1 MDYEATADAI
11 ARNIWEISTG
21 NGAKL
26 DADQWDSHRANCDAA
41 VANTYRTGIS
51 VDDWQRAALARI
63 EGKRTIDATPTW
75 AGLMPALIAVIEN
88 GTAEGRDNAV
98 AELMRL
104 AQAADSYIAADKAN
118 AKQRATGYQA
128 IIWAQDRAGN
138 PVTILLT
145 EGEAQDVA
153 AYLMPGHHPATAG
166 IAEHGAKISEAAA
179 RSYGGS
185 WPAHLTYRR

>member
-1 MDYEATADAI
+1 MDHEATADAI

-26 DADQWDSHRANCDAA
+26 DANQWDSHRANCDAA

-75 AGLMPALIAVIEN
+75 AGLMPALVAVIES
-88 GTAEGRDNAV
+88 GTAEGRAS
-98 AELMRL
+98 ATGELMRL
-104 AQAADSYIAADKAN
+104 AEAADSYIAANKA
-118 AKQRATGYQA
+118 RAAEIGARYQA
-128 IIWAQDRAGN
+128 IIWTKNRDGQT
-138 PVTILLT
+138 VTIQLI
-145 EGEAQDVA
+145 EGAAQDVA
-153 AYLMPGHHPATAG
+153 AYLIPGHHPATAG
-166 IAEHGAKISEAAA
+166 IAENGQKISEAAA

>member
-1 MDYEATADAI
+1 MDHEATADAI

-21 NGAKL
+21 NGARIG
-26 DADQWDSHRANCDAA
+26 ADQWDSHRANCDAA

-75 AGLMPALIAVIEN
+75 AGLMPVLIAVIEN
-88 GTAEGRDNAV
+88 GTTEGRDNAI
-98 AELMRL
+98 AEIMQL
-104 AQAADSYIAADKAN
+104 AEAADTYIAADKA
-118 AKQRATGYQA
+118 RAAQIGQKYQA
-128 IIWAQDRAGN
+128 IIWTKDREGQ
-138 PVTILLT
+138 PVTVQLV
-145 EGEAQDVA
+145 EGTAQDVA
-153 AYLMPGHHPATAG
+153 AYILPGHHPATAG

>member
-1 MDYEATADAI
+1 MGYEATADAI

-21 NGAKL
+21 NGARIGT
-26 DADQWDSHRANCDAA
+26 DQWDSHRANCDAA

-75 AGLMPALIAVIEN
+75 AGIMPVLIAVIEN
-88 GTAEGRDNAV
+88 GTTEGRNNAV
-98 AELMRL
+98 AEIMRL
-104 AQAADSYIAADKAN
+104 ARAADSYIAADKAN

-128 IIWAQDRAGN
+128 VIWAQDRAGN

-145 EGEAQDVA
+145 EGRRTYSQRMSQRPKSRARRENIPSVGSAIVSHD
-153 AYLMPGHHPATAG
+153 PPAETRPHRQA
-166 IAEHGAKISEAAA
+166 
-179 RSYGGS
+179 
-185 WPAHLTYRR
+185 PQ